1 MPGQL
6 MAPGCGGQ
14 AWVPKPVAEVPS
26 AVREAPVLAPPAPQA
41 PWLSLPTELGPW
53 DHVAASSL
61 SFFFFSEGQGNL
73 GGLIGRLP
81 PLLLLPPA
89 TRLAALAW
97 LLGPAEHG
105 LRPAGLIPN
114 LTTRLGFSEN
124 QDTQTLTTTT
134 TQTKVHCKPPFGLLL
149 VGALKLH
156 C

>member
-97 LLGPAEHG
+97 LLGQPSMVSGLPASFPTSPPDWGFQKTKTHKHSPRQQHKPKCTAN
-105 LRPAGLIPN
+105 RPLASFL
-114 LTTRLGFSEN
+114 
-124 QDTQTLTTTT
+124 
-134 TQTKVHCKPPFGLLL
+134 
-149 VGALKLH
+149 
-156 C
+156 